1 MSELPPEV
9 RLFQPLLGD
18 EELAAVKAAFDRSW
32 VGLGGQV
39 SAFER
44 EFEESFDAG
53 AALGVNS
60 GTAALQLAV
69 EAFGFPEGK
78 KVLVN
83 DLTFVASATCILINR
98 LMPVLV
104 DCDPVTLGMDLEDA
118 ARKVDAD
125 TVAMVVVHYGGHPAP
140 MDRVMEFARKHN
152 LKVIE
157 DCAHCIGGDYQGRKL
172 GTWGDV
178 GCFSFEEKKG
188 MTTGDGGMMVSAD
201 RDLIDRM
208 RPHRWVG
215 IDKDTWRRRDSY
227 TDAGDLDTK
236 HWHYEVAVLGYKY
249 NMNDLAACI
258 GRVQLRKLAAMN
270 ETKRRA
276 IQRYLGHLRECPD
289 MTPLL
294 PYEADRGAYWLFGVR
309 VADRDHLIRH
319 LKQQRISTGV
329 HYMPLH
335 AHPLFSRYQSPLPN
349 SASIW
354 PTLLTLPLHAR
365 LTDAEVDR
373 VGEALQQV
381 TGTRTPVPTSAR
393 ESARPAGLRA

>member
-1 MSELPPEV
+1 MSDQLPEV

-39 SAFER
+39 SAFEK
-44 EFEESFDAG
+44 EFEDYFGAG

-69 EAFGFPEGK
+69 ESFGFPEGK

-98 LMPVLV
+98 LVPVLV
-104 DCDPVTLGMDLEDA
+104 DCDPVTLGMDLDDA
-118 ARKVDAD
+118 ARKVDSD

-140 MDRVMEFARKHN
+140 MDQVMEFARRHN

-201 RDLIDRM
+201 RELIERM

-227 TDAGDLDTK
+227 TDTGDLDTK

-249 NMNDLAACI
+249 NMNDLAASI

-276 IQRYLGHLRECPD
+276 IQRYLGHLRACPN
-289 MTPLL
+289 MAPLL
-294 PYEADRGAYWLFGVR
+294 PYEADRGAYWLFGIR
-309 VADRDHLIRH
+309 VADRDGVIRR
-319 LKQQRISTGV
+319 LKQRRISTGV

-335 AHPLFSRYQSPLPN
+335 AHPLFERYHASVPN
-349 SASIW
+349 SAAIW

-365 LTDAEVDR
+365 LTDSEVDR
-373 VGEALQQV
+373 AGDAL
-381 TGTRTPVPTSAR
+381 SDCAR
-393 ESARPAGLRA
+393 DDAPSKVASRR

>member
-1 MSELPPEV
+1 MSEQPAEI
-9 RLFQPLLGD
+9 RLFQPSLGE
-18 EELAAVKAAFDRSW
+18 EELEAVRQAFDRSW

-44 EFEESFDAG
+44 EFEEYFGIAG
-53 AALGVNS
+53 ALGVNS

-98 LMPVLV
+98 LVPVLV
-104 DCDPVTLGMDLEDA
+104 DCDPVTLGMDLDDA

-140 MDRVMEFARKHN
+140 MDRVVDFARRHN

-157 DCAHCIGGDYQGRKL
+157 DCAHCIGGDYQGKKL
-172 GTWGDV
+172 GTWGDI

-208 RPHRWVG
+208 RPNRWVG

-227 TDAGDLDTK
+227 TDTGDLDTK

-249 NMNDLAACI
+249 NMNDLAASI

-270 ETKRRA
+270 ESKRQV
-276 IQRYLGHLRECPD
+276 IQRYLGHLGDCFG
-289 MTPLL
+289 MAPLL
-294 PYEADRGAYWLFGVR
+294 PYEWDRGAYWLFGVR
-309 VADRDHLIRH
+309 TVDRDGVIKE
-319 LKQQRISTGV
+319 LKRQRIATGV

-335 AHPLFSRYQSPLPN
+335 AQPLLKPYASSLPN
-349 SASIW
+349 STSIW
-354 PTLLTLPLHAR
+354 PTLLTLPLHSR
-365 LTDAEVDR
+365 LTDDEIAR
-373 VGEALQQV
+373 VAKALGHISRQRRDSERQ
-381 TGTRTPVPTSAR
+381 
-393 ESARPAGLRA
+393 